1 MMVILGLAHIHVG
14 PVPGT
19 HTGKKLLMFCR
30 FDQLCGCVDL
40 AYLS

>member
-1 MMVILGLAHIHVG
+1 VMVILGLAHIHVG

-19 HTGKKLLMFCR
+19 HTGKKLMFCR
-30 FDQLCGCVDL
+30 CDQLCGCVDV